1 MFVKTHITN
10 NQKCQCQIV
19 SLYFKK
25 KPKKVCDCLQS
36 ADKNE
41 QRQVLDESKT
51 FSDLLTVSWEQK
63 TKKKL
68 FLNSENWA
76 NFSANFY
83 SDIYIGHHSNASSLA
98 YNIECGK

>member
-19 SLYFKK
+19 SLNFKK
-25 KPKKVCDCLQS
+25 KPKKVCDSLQS

-63 TKKKL
+63 NKKKL
-68 FLNSENWA
+68 FLNSENLGI
-76 NFSANFY
+76 FLNFY
-83 SDIYIGHHSNASSLA
+83 TDIYLGHHSNASSLA